1 MPKKKKLKEMTA
13 EELQSAVDK
22 LNKAQ
27 SKHGWDEDRQKK
39 INRFQEELEK
49 RD

>member
-1 MPKKKKLKEMTA
+1 MPKKKKFKDMTT
-13 EELQSAVDK
+13 EELQKAVDT

-49 RD
+49 R